1 MFFDYKR
8 NNTKHSAQLFPH
20 RLPGVFFAACMALLM
35 LSLAKSILAI
45 KLLHHGETEVRQMS
59 VSAQLL
65 DRYGSMGQSL
75 AESIFTS
82 SSTRT
87 LDDLTQGQGSE

>member
-1 MFFDYKR
+1 M
-8 NNTKHSAQLFPH
+8 
-20 RLPGVFFAACMALLM
+20 FFAACMALLM

-65 DRYGSMGQSL
+65 NRYGSLGQSF
-75 AESIFTS
+75 AESVFTTA
-82 SSTRT
+82 STRT
-87 LDDLTQGQGSE
+87 LDDLALQAPGSE

>member
-1 MFFDYKR
+1 
-8 NNTKHSAQLFPH
+8 
-20 RLPGVFFAACMALLM
+20 MALLL

-45 KLLHHGETEVRQMS
+45 NLLHHGETEVRHMS

-65 DRYGSMGQSL
+65 DRYGSMGQSF
-75 AESIFTS
+75 AESIFTTTTTTTTTTTSS

-87 LDDLTQGQGSE
+87 LDDLTQGQGGE